1 MVHFSVNEKLAAKS
15 VLVLY
20 GILVSPHYYVTS
32 DNYFVRIFF
41 VVIVSIIVAADYKV
55 FRVIFSQGQQ
65 YRIAS
70 VVFLLLI
77 PISLSVGIHWEHQ
90 NLMIPVILAFGYYVY
105 KLEYPFLQRR
115 SSDRKQSEN

>member
-1 MVHFSVNEKLAAKS
+1 LVQFSINEKLAAKS

-20 GILVSPHYYVTS
+20 GFLVSPHYYVTS

-41 VVIVSIIVAADYKV
+41 VVIVSIIIAADYKI
-55 FRVIFSQGQQ
+55 FRVIFSQGKQ

-77 PISLSVGIHWEHQ
+77 PISLGVGIDWEHQ
-90 NLMIPVILAFGYYVY
+90 NIMIPVILAFGYYVY
-105 KLEYPFLQRR
+105 KLEYPFLKRR
-115 SSDRKQSEN
+115 SSDRKQSGN